1 MRRRIITRSIPAVSL
16 LSLSLTG
23 CDSAEDPQTAET
35 LEGSWSATVI
45 RGDDYPI
52 AAKQYDNY
60 SEEYTGYGRTVG
72 SLTFYT
78 PTSGYFDR
86 IFTFITALSQT
97 EVEKRR
103 VYTATIE
110 RDMRPNYRIRLTRT
124 QNFGGSAILN
134 LNCTV
139 ALDVLSCAEEDPD
152 GELESTTWEF
162 TRDGKSTAQEESI

>member
-23 CDSAEDPQTAET
+23 CDSAEDPQTVET

-45 RGDDYPI
+45 RGDAFPV
-52 AAKQYDNY
+52 AEKQYDYND
-60 SEEYTGYGRTVG
+60 EYAGYGRTVG
-72 SLTFYT
+72 SLAFYT

-86 IFTFITALSQT
+86 IFTFITALSRT
-97 EVEKRR
+97 EIETRR

-110 RDMRPNYRIRLTRT
+110 LGMPPNYRIRLTRSQQYAT
-124 QNFGGSAILN
+124 STVLK

-139 ALDVLSCAEEDPD
+139 ALDVLSCEEEDPE
-152 GELESTTWEF
+152 GELVSTTWEF
-162 TRDGKSTAQEESI
+162 TRDGSSTPQEEPT